1 MLDTENSSDDAK
13 RLHQTAQIEV
23 LHYNVRREKQ
33 QKNSK
38 RYTDANTA
46 AKKALVF
53 KQENSEPEPN
63 PFSPK
68 IEMYIRPAMEKDDQ
82 GIAEIYNHH
91 VVNSIIPED
100 QQLLDPSFAKQIIE
114 TLRDEGLPIIV
125 AVKGRMPS
133 LNDAQGRSGPSKEAN
148 IPLSETVIGFA
159 FAERFNYGFAGCVNG
174 RSRATLNLQLY
185 VHSDYKKNHVGQNL
199 LDRLMHLLTPAR
211 AFRNACDWLNP
222 ESNKIYESEES
233 GCWHQVIFQI
243 PTRKDRK
250 DDPNIGWLS
259 HFLLN
264 KFHFKEEGCLPSVA
278 RSRTYGGQGKWLD
291 LAIFQTEACH
301 GDEWTGYQ

>member
-1 MLDTENSSDDAK
+1 LLDTGNSSDEAK

-23 LHYNVRREKQ
+23 LHFTVKREKQ
-33 QKNSK
+33 QKRSK
-38 RYTDANTA
+38 RYADANTA
-46 AKKALVF
+46 AKKAFVF
-53 KQENSEPEPN
+53 KQENSKPEPN

-82 GIAEIYNHH
+82 GIAKIYNEHA
-91 VVNSIIPED
+91 VGSIIPED
-100 QQLLDPSFAKQIIE
+100 QERLDPSFAKHIVE
-114 TLRDEGLPIIV
+114 TLRDERLPFIV

-148 IPLSETVIGFA
+148 LPLSEAIIGFA
-159 FAERFNYGFAGCVNG
+159 FAERFNYGFAGGVKG

-185 VHSDYKKNHVGQNL
+185 VHPDHKKNYVGQNL

-222 ESNKIYESEES
+222 ENNKIYEPGDS
-233 GCWHQVIFQI
+233 GRWHQVIFQI
-243 PTRKDRK
+243 PTRKDPK
-250 DDPNIGWLS
+250 DDPNIKWLS
-259 HFLLN
+259 NFLYN

-278 RSRTYGGQGKWLD
+278 RSRPYGGQGKWLD
-291 LAIFQTEACH
+291 LVIFQTEACH